1 MMTLQVGLA
10 RANVEGLETK
20 LMELSTPGSPDYGR
34 WLDKDEVE
42 ALFPPAGGAAAAV
55 TGWLR
60 DGGVEA
66 GRIHRRGA
74 ADINFAA
81 PVGTVNRLLNA
92 TFAYYDVAGVRKLR
106 TTEYSVPDEVAD
118 HVHLIHPTT
127 FFGRTR
133 SRRMPIAEDEV
144 PGLAELGTAV
154 ADDDCSRLITP
165 GCLRSGY
172 NIGDYVPDPA
182 SGSRTAFGSF
192 LNESAR
198 LADLHLYQEAY
209 GIARQDFSVET
220 INGGLDH
227 QDPRGSVGE
236 ANLDAQFQSA
246 VSAPLPLTQF
256 ITGGSPPFVPSL
268 AIPDGAHNTNEP
280 YLEYY
285 AYLLNRT
292 NADLPQVISNSYG
305 DDEQSVP
312 PDYARRVCD
321 LIGMMGLRG
330 ITVLESSGDTGVGA
344 PCMSNDGRNR
354 TEFTPEFP
362 ASCPYI
368 TAVGG
373 TEAWEP
379 EVVWEGSSGGF
390 SNFFA
395 QPWYQVDAV
404 KTYLEENIEPGTK
417 TYYESYTNFSGRA
430 FPDISAHSLSPNFVF
445 FNAGRQGQTGGTSA
459 AAPVVAGIFA
469 LLNDA
474 RLRAGKPTMG
484 FINPFLYSLKAG
496 PLVDVTTGKA
506 TGCNGVNFQTGE
518 VVVGGGVI
526 PWASWNGTAGWDPGT
541 GVGLP
546 DFQEMMEAAMSIV

>member
-1 MMTLQVGLA
+1 MMTLQVSLA
-10 RANVEGLETK
+10 RANMADLETK
-20 LMELSTPGSPDYGR
+20 LMELSTPGSPDYGK
-34 WLDKDEVE
+34 WLSKDEVE
-42 ALFPPAGGAAAAV
+42 ALFPPAGGAASAV
-55 TGWLR
+55 ESWLR

-66 GRIHRRGA
+66 QHIHRQA
-74 ADINFAA
+74 ADTINFAA
-81 PVGTVNRLLNA
+81 PVGMVNTLLNT

-106 TTEYSVPDEVAD
+106 TTEYSVPDGVARY
-118 HVHLIHPTT
+118 VHLVHPTT
-127 FFGRTR
+127 FFGRTK
-133 SRRMPIAEDEV
+133 SMRMPVVEDNM
-144 PGLAELGTAV
+144 PDLAGAA
-154 ADDDCSRLITP
+154 ADDCTRLITP

-172 NIGDYVPDPA
+172 NIGDYVPDPE
-182 SGSRTAFGSF
+182 SGSRIAFGSF

-198 LADLHLYQEAY
+198 LVDLHLYQDAY
-209 GIARQDFSVET
+209 GIAPQNFSVET

-227 QDPRGSVGE
+227 QDPQGSVGE
-236 ANLDAQFQSA
+236 ANLDAQFQNA
-246 VSAPLPLTQF
+246 VSSPLPLTQF

-268 AIPDGAHNTNEP
+268 AIPDAEHNTNEP

-285 AYLLNRT
+285 TYLLNKT
-292 NADLPQVISNSYG
+292 NEDLPQVISNSYG

-312 PDYARRVCD
+312 PDYAGRVCD

-344 PCMSNDGRNR
+344 PCISNDGREKP
-354 TEFTPEFP
+354 EFTPEFP

-373 TEAWEP
+373 TESWAP
-379 EVVWEGSSGGF
+379 EIVWQGSSGGF

-395 QPWYQVDAV
+395 QPWYQADAV
-404 KTYLEENIEPGTK
+404 KTYLDENITPETK
-417 TYYESYTNFSGRA
+417 AYYESYTNFSGRA
-430 FPDISAHSLSPNFVF
+430 FPDISAHSLTPNFVF

-496 PLVDVTTGKA
+496 PLIDVTNGSA

-518 VVVGGGVI
+518 VVIGGGII

-546 DFQEMMEAAMSIV
+546 DFQEMMVAAMSIV